1 MKEIYFMFLVVCV
14 IVVIGLKMEI
24 SISIEPYLVFSKE
37 KLTQYI
43 EKIISVSRELA
54 KQDDKVSLHFD
65 YFKHNPEVFS
75 LVQGYTNQIAI
86 DLHLM
91 QEPVPSVQGFR
102 SVAFDVVDIK
112 ANVNQELAS
121 NIKAVDESQFG
132 VVLDLG
138 CEIEPYQN
146 LIRQAKYVIIMTV
159 KCGKSGQVFQESAL
173 HLVEKVRQ
181 LNAGITIIIDGG
193 VNENNAILLKKAG
206 VDVAVVG
213 NYAKKCYENEDLLF
227 GINRLLRV

>member
-14 IVVIGLKMEI
+14 IVVLGLKMEV

-75 LVQGYTNQIAI
+75 LVKGYTNQIAI

-102 SVAFDVVDIK
+102 SVTFDVVDIK
-112 ANVNQELAS
+112 ANVNQELTT
-121 NIKAVDESQFG
+121 NIKAVDGSQFG

-138 CEIEPYQN
+138 CEIEPYQD

-206 VDVAVVG
+206 DDVAVVG
-213 NYAKKCYENEDLLF
+213 NYA
-227 GINRLLRV
+227 